1 MVFEDFD
8 PISSKPKVE
17 WASQSSS
24 SLCPFFLHA
33 YAPDSSHLVIHVT
46 NIYEGWETL
55 LSLSM
60 LEDIVSIIRDMVGIG
75 CSWSDFAN
83 YFATSLKSQDLNL
96 VLEPDSNSNGTYLL
110 LLFASFLSKF

>member
-60 LEDIVSIIRDMVGIG
+60 LEDIRDMVGIG